1 MDMQLP
7 TMGGL
12 EATRQMRQCPGCAMI
27 PILAVTGNAFREDHA
42 RCLEA
47 GMNDV
52 MVKPIGIDEMFT
64 KSLHWLSQNKLSQ

>member
-1 MDMQLP
+1 
-7 TMGGL
+7 
-12 EATRQMRQCPGCAMI
+12 MI
-27 PILAVTGNAFREDHA
+27 LILAMTDNAFRDDHA

-64 KSLHWLSQNKLSQ
+64 KSLHWLSQNKLNQ